1 MRPFCISL
9 PSSAKLQREITKC
22 GVMSA
27 PFLVTILCRGS
38 LDTRSSFCKHF
49 DSHSKH
55 FDSHSPDNS
64 QKHDWKLIGIGKG
77 LGSVIFALTF
87 PLKVFIEG
95 FSRSESDIFND
106 S

>member
-1 MRPFCISL
+1 MY
-9 PSSAKLQREITKC
+9 
-22 GVMSA
+22 GVRCV

-49 DSHSKH
+49 DSHSLG
-55 FDSHSPDNS
+55 NS